1 MDILILNTYPSR
13 SSLFRDNG
21 TGNTLVLY
29 RRGESSRSCV
39 IGSRINSHVSRVLL
53 AFCSRGLPY
62 IGKKTT
68 WHSFCSAIVARP
80 HPKGADSRISIEK
93 GNEVA
98 RPLCHFFSL
107 WRGTDFDRK
116 WKSCGATSCHL
127 IAKGRCGKNHQFNGL
142 YLNGTMGNSCK
153 FMIKVTK

>member
-1 MDILILNTYPSR
+1 MVWVIPLSKR
-13 SSLFRDNG
+13 EGEEGVGAVLFH
-21 TGNTLVLY
+21 
-29 RRGESSRSCV
+29 SCV
-39 IGSRINSHVSRVLL
+39 ACMLL
-53 AFCSRGLPY
+53 PF

-80 HPKGADSRISIEK
+80 HPKSADSRISIEK
-93 GNEVA
+93 GNKVA

-107 WRGTDFDRK
+107 WRGIENGSHVARPPARLPLDRK
-116 WKSCGATSCHL
+116 RKVWQKSL
-127 IAKGRCGKNHQFNGL
+127 VQREFLL